1 VLSLLDHGY
10 SVTIVDNLDNAF
22 EEAYRRMQELA
33 GGKAGKMKFVKV
45 LVPAPPLPSSRSDP
59 AGWAAADCWRSG
71 VLRTWGKGGGG
82 ACSGVHASVQPGSA
96 RPLVR
101 RPPPAQGDMR
111 SFDDLDRIFAEE
123 KCARARALAR
133 RPAGPRRAAPAVP
146 RAAQA
151 APTGLTAPPAPAG
164 STP

>member
-59 AGWAAADCWRSG
+59 AGWAAADCWRSD
-71 VLRTWGKGGGG
+71 VLRTRGGGG
-82 ACSGVHASVQPGSA
+82 RLQWGACVSA
-96 RPLVR
+96 
-101 RPPPAQGDMR
+101 
-111 SFDDLDRIFAEE
+111 
-123 KCARARALAR
+123 ARQR
-133 RPAGPRRAAPAVP
+133 APA
-146 RAAQA
+146 RE
-151 APTGLTAPPAPAG
+151 APAACAG
-164 STP
+164 RHAEL

>member
-59 AGWAAADCWRSG
+59 AGWAAADCWRSD
-71 VLRTWGKGGGG
+71 VLRTRGGGG
-82 ACSGVHASVQPGSA
+82 GPAVGSN
-96 RPLVR
+96 
-101 RPPPAQGDMR
+101 RPPPAVGSMR
-111 SFDDLDRIFAEE
+111 LCSPA
-123 KCARARALAR
+123 ARAR
-133 RPAGPRRAAPAVP
+133 
-146 RAAQA
+146 
-151 APTGLTAPPAPAG
+151 
-164 STP
+164 S